1 MDRPFPEHGV
11 QLITLK
17 HSWVNSDE
25 SRNILLYCS
34 PARGNRGILLLVP
47 CLSMRS
53 HARGYLL
60 GEESQEV
67 ISDWSFVN
75 DVPICQIQTSVFIL
89 PHSINLNCSS
99 MENELFIGCMN
110 CEGKRWGA
118 ALTERGQ
125 ARIRIGGTVYPVAAR
140 RLTDT
145 AEKDHAWLS
154 SSIKAER
161 PPGTPRP
168 PDNIWWTFHLT
179 SAN

>member
-1 MDRPFPEHGV
+1 MKVGIFFSTAVLLAGIAGFSYWFLACPCDRTPG
-11 QLITLK
+11 
-17 HSWVNSDE
+17 
-25 SRNILLYCS
+25 
-34 PARGNRGILLLVP
+34 
-47 CLSMRS
+47 
-53 HARGYLL
+53 GYLL

-154 SSIKAER
+154 SSTKAER